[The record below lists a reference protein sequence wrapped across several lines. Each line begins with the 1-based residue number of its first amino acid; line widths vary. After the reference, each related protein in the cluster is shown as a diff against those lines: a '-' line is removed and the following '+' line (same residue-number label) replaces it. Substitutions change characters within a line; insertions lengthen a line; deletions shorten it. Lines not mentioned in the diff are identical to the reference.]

1 MSEKTTRSPIEV
13 RAKTT
18 FSFWV
23 RSTIA
28 GSRPGSFLMAIS
40 DVEEYFRH
48 RDDVLQV
55 EEPAQDHL
63 DGQGDH
69 GQQQH
74 HEDGVPPRPQQVV
87 VLLQADG
94 QPEDLAPEGQE

>member
-1 MSEKTTRSPIEV
+1 MSEKTTSRPMEV

-28 GSRPGSFLMAIS
+28 GSRPGSFLIAMS
-40 DVEEYFRH
+40 DVEENFRH
-48 RDDVLQV
+48 GDDVLQV

-69 GQQQH
+69 AQQQH
-74 HEDGVPPRPQQVV
+74 HEDRVAPGAQQVV
-87 VLLQADG
+87 VLLEPDG
-94 QPEDLAPEGQE
+94 QAEDAAAEGE